1 MRYATPA
8 HRSYSNPKANTST
21 GEKFCFKREL
31 LPTPSHYFEHIAQ
44 VQLKGSGTWRDGL
57 CPIHGDKTPSLRVN
71 IDKGAFA
78 CMACG
83 AKGGDVLAFHM
94 QLHNLS
100 FIAAAKALGAWGKK

>member
-8 HRSYSNPKANTST
+8 RPHNKLTTN
-21 GEKFCFKREL
+21 GEQFSFQRHL
-31 LPTPSHYFEHIAQ
+31 LPTPAHYFEHIAQ
-44 VQLKGSGTWRDGL
+44 IQLKGGGTWRDGL
-57 CPIHGDKTPSLRVN
+57 CPIHGDKSPSLRVN

-100 FIAAAKALGAWGKK
+100 FIAAAKALGAWGKKS